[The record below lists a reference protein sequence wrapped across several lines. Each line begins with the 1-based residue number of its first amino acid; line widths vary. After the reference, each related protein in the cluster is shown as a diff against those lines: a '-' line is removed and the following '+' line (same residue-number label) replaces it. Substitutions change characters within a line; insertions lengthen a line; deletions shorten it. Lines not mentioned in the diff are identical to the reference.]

1 MNILDRFSTHL
12 KNTLT
17 KAIKVATDLRN
28 PNVEPIHLLY
38 VLFGEKGSI
47 GAEVLSRLKIGQR
60 ETENI
65 ILTLPAEPETG
76 TQNTPTEVIAPLSP
90 LTKGALEKAML
101 IAEENHHNYV
111 GTEHLLHALVNLGD
125 QKILT
130 LLKTCHVELGV
141 VNKQLETVLNNAT
154 QFPQISEAMDV
165 LDKFTGDLD
174 SHRDPVSAAPKNNKK
189 NNRSKESALD
199 FFATNLTAK
208 ENQKNIDPVIGREK
222 EIERIIQIICR
233 RTKNNPVLLGDPG
246 VGKTAIVEGLARRIT
261 LGEVPDLL
269 LNKKIYSLDMGL
281 LIAGTIYRG
290 EFEGRLKQVID
301 EVAQDPNIILFIDEI
316 HNIVGAG
323 SNQGTMDAANILKPV
338 LARGQIRCIGATTPG
353 EFKKHIENDAALE
366 RRFQPVMVGEPS
378 AEETIKIIEGVKK
391 NYELYHRIKIEPD
404 AIEAAV
410 RLSMRHIANKFLP
423 DKAIDLIDETA
434 AAKRIKSKP
443 LSWQNKLFHLRQK
456 LEQTILDKE
465 NAARTDKFDEA
476 VKHKKIEEE
485 IRKEIIKIEK
495 QAEEKQPK
503 MIGSITA
510 KDVAEQLSKIT
521 GAKLTDLNKEEKVS
535 IAEKLKTQIVGQ
547 DETIESVAKQIRRA
561 ELELSHPDRPL
572 ASFLFVGA
580 SGVGKTELAKVL
592 AETLYPGRDALIK
605 LDMSEF
611 NEAFG
616 VSKLLG
622 SPAGYI
628 GYRESNQFTDKLKLN
643 PYSVVLFDEIDKAHK
658 DVAKLL
664 LQILENGEIT
674 DSTGKKISLRHGIII
689 LTTTVGAEDLQRG
702 NFGFSETTNL
712 TKENL
717 KKVTETLKQHFS
729 PEVINRLD
737 QICLFNPLTSADLV
751 KIAELE
757 IKRLN
762 TRLTH
767 YQTNIVADE
776 KILKQ
781 FLVQLPKE
789 KNSARDLRREV
800 RGQIEELIAG
810 EIMSTKDESA
820 SGGKMKSKYQLTFKD
835 NQLALK

>member
-12 KNTLT
+12 KNTIT
-17 KAIKVATDLRN
+17 KAIKVATDLKN
-28 PNVEPIHLLY
+28 PSVEPIHLLY
-38 VLFGEKGSI
+38 VLFGEKGSV
-47 GAEVLSRLKIGQR
+47 GTEVLTRLKIGQR

-65 ILTLPAEPETG
+65 ILTLPIEPDAKVQEP
-76 TQNTPTEVIAPLSP
+76 PTIVIPPLST
-90 LTKGALEKAML
+90 LTRSALEKAML
-101 IAEENHHNYV
+101 VAEENRHNYV
-111 GTEHLLHALVNLGD
+111 GTEHLLYALVNLGD
-125 QKILT
+125 QNILT
-130 LLKTCHVELGV
+130 LLKNCHIKLEE
-141 VNKQLETVLNNAT
+141 VNKQLETVINNAT
-154 QFPQISEAMDV
+154 QFPEITEAMDV
-165 LDKFTGDLD
+165 LDKFAGNLD
-174 SHRDPVSAAPKNNKK
+174 SQENTSPAPQKNKK
-189 NNRSKESALD
+189 NNRNKETALD
-199 FFATNLTAK
+199 FFATNLTTK

-222 EIERIIQIICR
+222 EIERVIQIICR

-246 VGKTAIVEGLARRIT
+246 VGKTAIIEGLARRIT

-301 EVAQDPNIILFIDEI
+301 EVIQDPNIILFIDEI

-366 RRFQPVMVGEPS
+366 RRFQAVMVKEPS
-378 AEETIKIIEGVKK
+378 PEETIQIIEGIKK
-391 NYELYHRIKIEPD
+391 NYELYHLIKIEPD

-410 RLSMRHIANKFLP
+410 RLSIRHIANKFLP
-423 DKAIDLIDETA
+423 DKAIDLIDETS
-434 AAKRIKSKP
+434 AAKRIKLKP
-443 LSWQNKLFHLRQK
+443 LAWQNKLMHLRQK
-456 LEQTILDKE
+456 LEKTIRDKE
-465 NAARTDKFDEA
+465 NAARTDKFDDA
-476 VKHKKIEEE
+476 VKYKKEEEE
-485 IRKEIIKIEK
+485 IKKEIKLLEK
-495 QAEEKQPK
+495 KAEEKQPK
-503 MIGSITA
+503 MIGSINA
-510 KDVAEQLSKIT
+510 QDIAEQLSKIT
-521 GAKLTDLNKEEKVS
+521 GAKLNDLNKEEKIS
-535 IAEKLKTQIVGQ
+535 IADKLKMQIIGQ
-547 DETIESVAKQIRRA
+547 DETISSVAKQIRRA

-572 ASFLFVGA
+572 ASFLFVGQ
-580 SGVGKTELAKVL
+580 SGVGKTELAKAL

-643 PYSVVLFDEIDKAHK
+643 PYSVILFDEIDKAHK
-658 DVAKLL
+658 DVTKLL

-689 LTTTVGAEDLQRG
+689 LTTTVGAEELSRG
-702 NFGFSETTNL
+702 NFGFNEINNL
-712 TKENL
+712 TKEKLN
-717 KKVTETLKQHFS
+717 KVTEALKQHFS

-737 QICLFNPLTSADLV
+737 QICLFNSLTPKDLV

-757 IKRLN
+757 INRLN
-762 TRLTH
+762 TRLLH
-767 YQTNIVADE
+767 YQTNVVAKE
-776 KILKQ
+776 EILKK
-781 FLVQLPKE
+781 LLEQLPKE

-800 RGQIEELIAG
+800 RGQIEELIAE
-810 EIMSTKDESA
+810 EIMKE
-820 SGGKMKSKYQLTFKD
+820 KVKSKYQLTFKD